1 MWRWVVPPSSLGE
14 GEWNWIELNW
24 IELMRNKQYSSLALM
39 WDQQI
44 KEKRNEESTWRRDK
58 SRRHER
64 SKFDCHHKFGNQ
76 EWRKEGRSEGV
87 VACVYSNC
95 GMATA
100 PSICV
105 HALWRCKL
113 QLHYRFLPSFLLSLS
128 LSLSLSSSSSSSSL
142 YSHGSCTLAYHLP
155 SSCIISFLPFH
166 FFGKHSKKFLSVFLS
181 LNLEG
186 TIYSWIS
193 LLRKKTV
200 LVPTPWE

>member
-1 MWRWVVPPSSLGE
+1 MKKARE
-14 GEWNWIELNW
+14 GETKAGDMKEANLIAIIN
-24 IELMRNKQYSSLALM
+24 LAT
-39 WDQQI
+39 
-44 KEKRNEESTWRRDK
+44 RNE
-58 SRRHER
+58 
-64 SKFDCHHKFGNQ
+64 G
-76 EWRKEGRSEGV
+76 RKEGRQEGRKE
-87 VACVYSNC
+87 
-95 GMATA
+95 
-100 PSICV
+100 
-105 HALWRCKL
+105 WRSGCMRIL
-113 QLHYRFLPSFLLSLS
+113 QLWHGNSAEHLCSRALALQVATSLPFPPFFPSLS
-128 LSLSLSSSSSSSSL
+128 LSLSLSPPPPPLVL

>member
-1 MWRWVVPPSSLGE
+1 
-14 GEWNWIELNW
+14 
-24 IELMRNKQYSSLALM
+24 MR
-39 WDQQI
+39 DQKI

-58 SRRHER
+58 SSRHER
-64 SKFDCHHKFGNQ
+64 RKFWLPSLSLATRNEG
-76 EWRKEGRSEGV
+76 RKEGVKEWLHAYTPI
-87 VACVYSNC
+87 VAWQ
-95 GMATA
+95 ATA

-113 QLHYRFLPSFLLSLS
+113 QLNYRFLPSFLFCVCVSL
-128 LSLSLSSSSSSSSL
+128 LLLLLLL
-142 YSHGSCTLAYHLP
+142 YSHGSCALAYRLP

-166 FFGKHSKKFLSVFLS
+166 FFGKHSEKSLSVFIS

-200 LVPTPWE
+200 LVATTP

>member
-1 MWRWVVPPSSLGE
+1 
-14 GEWNWIELNW
+14 
-24 IELMRNKQYSSLALM
+24 MR
-39 WDQQI
+39 DQKI

-58 SRRHER
+58 SSRHER
-64 SKFDCHHKFGNQ
+64 RKFWLPSLSLATRNEG
-76 EWRKEGRSEGV
+76 RKEGVKEWLHAYTPI
-87 VACVYSNC
+87 VAWQ
-95 GMATA
+95 ATA

-113 QLHYRFLPSFLLSLS
+113 QLNYRFLPSFLFCLSL
-128 LSLSLSSSSSSSSL
+128 LLLL

-155 SSCIISFLPFH
+155 SSCIIRFLLPFH
-166 FFGKHSKKFLSVFLS
+166 FFGKHSEKSLSVFIS

-200 LVPTPWE
+200 LVPTTPWE